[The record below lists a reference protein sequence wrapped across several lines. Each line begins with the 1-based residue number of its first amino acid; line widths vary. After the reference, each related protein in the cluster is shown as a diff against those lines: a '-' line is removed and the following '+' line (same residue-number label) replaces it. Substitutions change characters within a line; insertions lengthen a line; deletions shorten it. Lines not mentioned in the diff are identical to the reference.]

1 MSSARRRPL
10 GLRTRLMLWWGLV
23 LAGTMA
29 AGFLCVHVGLVRVLE
44 SRNDA
49 FLERKAAELLAV
61 VRDERPGGREELD
74 AEIGREVMAYEPE
87 GLIVVLR
94 ERSRVSHSPLTNA
107 AELLAARPAP
117 PRSPRT
123 IELVGVSSKFRVL
136 TATSASAGLSLEL
149 GMSLAETEETI
160 AAFDRQIAGGAL
172 AVLILA
178 AAGGV
183 LLSRQ
188 ALRPIAQSIR
198 SARRLD
204 AKNLSE
210 RLPRTGSGDELDE
223 LAATINGLL
232 DRLAAFHT
240 QASRFTAD
248 ASHELRSPLGAM
260 QAAIEL
266 ALQKPR
272 APDEYQETLC
282 TLSSQCERLT
292 ALVNGLLL
300 LARSDAGEIAITRE
314 SVDLAVLVRDVV
326 EMFEP
331 VADDKGVRL
340 VAESSQPVVIEGDP
354 SRLRQLV
361 TNLLDNAIRFTDA
374 GGSVTVRVEV
384 TDAAAVL
391 RVTDTG
397 IGIPPEHLPHVFERF
412 YQVDPAR
419 ASLGCGLGLSI
430 CKWIAGAHGGTI
442 EAHGGKAGGTEMM
455 VTLPIEPAVESRRH
469 VLSTTGLDSVNV
481 E

>member
-1 MSSARRRPL
+1 
-10 GLRTRLMLWWGLV
+10 
-23 LAGTMA
+23 
-29 AGFLCVHVGLVRVLE
+29 
-44 SRNDA
+44 
-49 FLERKAAELLAV
+49 
-61 VRDERPGGREELD
+61 
-74 AEIGREVMAYEPE
+74 MAYEPE
-87 GLIVVLR
+87 GLIVVVR
-94 ERSRVSHSPLTNA
+94 EPGRESHAPNTPT
-107 AELLAARPAP
+107 AELLAARPVP
-117 PRSPRT
+117 PRSPQT
-123 IELVGVSSKFRVL
+123 IELAGVPSKFRVL
-136 TATSASAGLSLEL
+136 TALSAGAGLSLEL
-149 GMSLAETEETI
+149 GMSLAETEKTI
-160 AAFDRQIAGGAL
+160 AAFDRQIVGGAL

-188 ALRPIAQSIR
+188 ALRPIGQSIR

-266 ALQKPR
+266 ALQKQR
-272 APDEYQETLC
+272 APEEYQETLC
-282 TLSSQCERLT
+282 ALSGQCERLN

-300 LARSDAGEIAITRE
+300 LARSDAGEIAIKRE
-314 SVDLAVLVRDVV
+314 AVDLAAIARDVV

-340 VAESSQPVVIEGDP
+340 VAESTQLVVIEGDP

-361 TNLLDNAIRFTDA
+361 TNLLDNAIRFTDP
-374 GGSVTVRVEV
+374 GGAITVLVEGNG
-384 TDAAAVL
+384 AMAVL
-391 RVTDTG
+391 RVRDTG

-419 ASLGCGLGLSI
+419 ASAGCGLGLSI
-430 CKWIAGAHGGTI
+430 CKWIASAHGGTI
-442 EAHGGKAGGTEMM
+442 EATRGKAGGTEMT
-455 VTLPIEPAVESRRH
+455 VVIPLGTDHESRHRAA
-469 VLSTTGLDSVNV
+469 LTSSVHSANLN
-481 E
+481 

>member
-1 MSSARRRPL
+1 MSSATGRPL

-23 LAGTMA
+23 LAATMA
-29 AGFLCVHVGLVRVLE
+29 AGFLWVHFGLVRVLE

-61 VRDERPGGREELD
+61 VREERPGGREELA

-87 GLIVVLR
+87 GLIVVVR
-94 ERSRVSHSPLTNA
+94 EPARVSHAPKTPA
-107 AELLAARPAP
+107 AELLASKSAP
-117 PRSPRT
+117 LRSPHT
-123 IELVGVSSKFRVL
+123 IELPGVPSRFRVL
-136 TATSASAGLSLEL
+136 TASSASAGLSLEL
-149 GMSLAETEETI
+149 GMSLAETDETI

-188 ALRPIAQSIR
+188 ALRPVAQSIR

-210 RLPRTGSGDELDE
+210 RLPRTGAGDELDE

-232 DRLAAFHT
+232 DRLAAFHA

-248 ASHELRSPLGAM
+248 ASHELRSPLGAIR
-260 QAAIEL
+260 AAIEM
-266 ALQKPR
+266 ALQRPR
-272 APDEYQETLC
+272 TPEEYQEILC
-282 TLSSQCERLT
+282 TLSGQCERLT
-292 ALVNGLLL
+292 GLVNGLLL

-314 SVDLAVLVRDVV
+314 SLDLAALVRDVV

-331 VADDKGVRL
+331 VADDRGLCL
-340 VAESSQPVVIEGDP
+340 VAEAARPLMIEGDP

-361 TNLLDNAIRFTDA
+361 TNLLDNAIRFTEP
-374 GGSVTVRVEV
+374 GGSITVRLEGN
-384 TDAAAVL
+384 DASAAL
-391 RVTDTG
+391 CVTDTG

-419 ASLGCGLGLSI
+419 ASVGCGLGLSI
-430 CKWIAGAHGGTI
+430 CKWIASAHGGTI
-442 EAHGGKAGGTEMM
+442 QAASGKTGGTEMT
-455 VTLPIEPAVESRRH
+455 VVLPKGPELHTHHGAVLTS
-469 VLSTTGLDSVNV
+469 SVQSANLN
-481 E
+481 

>member
-1 MSSARRRPL
+1 
-10 GLRTRLMLWWGLV
+10 MLWWGLV
-23 LAGTMA
+23 LVATMA
-29 AGFLCVHVGLVRVLE
+29 AGFLWVHFGLVRVLE

-61 VRDERPGGREELD
+61 VRDERPGGREELA

-87 GLIVVLR
+87 GLIVVVR
-94 ERSRVSHSPLTNA
+94 EPARVSHAPKTPT

-117 PRSPRT
+117 PRSPQT
-123 IELVGVSSKFRVL
+123 IELAGVPSRFRVL
-136 TATSASAGLSLEL
+136 TAFSAGAGLSLEL
-149 GMSLAETEETI
+149 GMSLAETEKTI

-188 ALRPIAQSIR
+188 ALHPVAQSIR

-210 RLPRTGSGDELDE
+210 RLPQTGAGDELDE

-272 APDEYQETLC
+272 TPEEYQETLC
-282 TLSSQCERLT
+282 TLSGQCERLT

-300 LARSDAGEIAITRE
+300 LARSDAGEIAIKRE
-314 SVDLAVLVRDVV
+314 LLDLAAVVRDVT
-326 EMFEP
+326 ELFEP

-340 VAESSQPVVIEGDP
+340 VTESVQLVLIEGDP

-361 TNLLDNAIRFTDA
+361 TNLLDNAIHFTEA

-384 TDAAAVL
+384 TDAAALL

-412 YQVDPAR
+412 YQVDAAR
-419 ASLGCGLGLSI
+419 NSVGSGLGLSI
-430 CKWIAGAHGGTI
+430 CHWIASAHGGAI
-442 EAHGGKAGGTEMM
+442 EAANGEEGGTEMT
-455 VTLPIEPAVESRRH
+455 VVLPMRPEIDARH
-469 VLSTTGLDSVNV
+469 RAKLTSSVQLT
-481 E
+481 

>member
-1 MSSARRRPL
+1 
-10 GLRTRLMLWWGLV
+10 
-23 LAGTMA
+23 
-29 AGFLCVHVGLVRVLE
+29 
-44 SRNDA
+44 
-49 FLERKAAELLAV
+49 
-61 VRDERPGGREELD
+61 
-74 AEIGREVMAYEPE
+74 
-87 GLIVVLR
+87 
-94 ERSRVSHSPLTNA
+94 
-107 AELLAARPAP
+107 
-117 PRSPRT
+117 
-123 IELVGVSSKFRVL
+123 
-136 TATSASAGLSLEL
+136 
-149 GMSLAETEETI
+149 MSLAETEKTI
-160 AAFDRQIAGGAL
+160 AAFDRQIAGGAV

-188 ALRPIAQSIR
+188 ALRPVAQSIR

-260 QAAIEL
+260 RAAIEL

-272 APDEYQETLC
+272 TPDEYQETLC
-282 TLSSQCERLT
+282 ALSGQCERLT

-314 SVDLAVLVRDVV
+314 SLDLAVLVRDVV

-340 VAESSQPVVIEGDP
+340 VAESTQLVVIEGDP
-354 SRLRQLV
+354 PRLRQLV
-361 TNLLDNAIRFTDA
+361 TNLLDNAIRFTDP
-374 GGSVTVRVEV
+374 GGTITVRVEV
-384 TDAAAVL
+384 NGAAAVL

-419 ASLGCGLGLSI
+419 ASVGSGLGLSI
-430 CKWIAGAHGGTI
+430 CNWIANAHGGTI
-442 EAHGGKAGGTEMM
+442 EAASGKAGGTEMT
-455 VTLPIEPAVESRRH
+455 VVLPLRPEHSTRDHAV
-469 VLSTTGLDSVNV
+469 LTQPVNAAKL

>member
-1 MSSARRRPL
+1 
-10 GLRTRLMLWWGLV
+10 MLWWGLV
-23 LAGTMA
+23 LAATMA
-29 AGFLCVHVGLVRVLE
+29 AGFLWVHFGLVRVLE

-61 VRDERPGGREELD
+61 VKEERPGGREELA

-87 GLIVVLR
+87 GLIVVVR
-94 ERSRVSHSPLTNA
+94 EPGRVSHSPKAPA

-123 IELVGVSSKFRVL
+123 VELPGVRSKFRVL
-136 TATSASAGLSLEL
+136 TAFSATTELSLEL

-172 AVLILA
+172 AVLVLA

-188 ALRPIAQSIR
+188 ALRPVAQSIR

-210 RLPRTGSGDELDE
+210 RLPRTRSGDELDE

-260 QAAIEL
+260 RAAIEL

-272 APDEYQETLC
+272 TPEEYQETLC
-282 TLSSQCERLT
+282 TLSGQCERLT
-292 ALVNGLLL
+292 SLVNSLLL
-300 LARSDAGEIAITRE
+300 LARSDAGEIAVKRE
-314 SVDLAVLVRDVV
+314 SLDLAALVRDMV
-326 EMFEP
+326 ELYEP
-331 VADDKGVRL
+331 VADDRGLRL
-340 VAESSQPVVIEGDP
+340 LAEASRPVMIEGD
-354 SRLRQLV
+354 SARLQQLV

-374 GGSVTVRVEV
+374 GGSVTVRAEGNG
-384 TDAAAVL
+384 AAAVL
-391 RVTDTG
+391 RVRDTG
-397 IGIPPEHLPHVFERF
+397 IGIPPEHLPHVFDRF
-412 YQVDPAR
+412 YQVDRAR
-419 ASLGCGLGLSI
+419 TSLGSGLGLSI
-430 CKWIAGAHGGTI
+430 CKWIASAHGGTI
-442 EAHGGKAGGTEMM
+442 LAHGGTAGGTEVM
-455 VTLPIEPAVESRRH
+455 VLLPLESASSARHNDALMQPADAEEVE
-469 VLSTTGLDSVNV
+469 
-481 E
+481 